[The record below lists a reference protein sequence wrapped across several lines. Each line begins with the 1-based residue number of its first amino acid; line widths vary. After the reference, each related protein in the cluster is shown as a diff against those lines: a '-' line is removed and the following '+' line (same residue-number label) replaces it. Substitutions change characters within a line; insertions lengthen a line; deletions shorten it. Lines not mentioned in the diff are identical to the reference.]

1 MKRECIEIWSDSF
14 HEGDWC
20 CSSLAQIALSNGFSV
35 KRNYV
40 RGLQPHYVF
49 SSGQTEIELLVFG
62 SYKSWSPLPEKVKEL
77 IDWGKPDFVAYSAAQ
92 KSILFAVEET
102 AATPTGNQAMQRCER
117 QYGSARFRIPY
128 WYLISEFG
136 IHRDGGIRRDSIWP
150 SIAALKLSILHETPC
165 MVLHYS
171 DINNPEDY
179 ERGSGVRLLFASLF
193 LILRN
198 FAEGKPA
205 LDGLAPLL
213 ENQYKEML
221 RFINSQW
228 ENIIDFLP
236 SQALVNDPN
245 TPRILS
251 EIVTGNTADKKSIQD
266 LLVWP
271 LIKNVPSHVKSKW
284 KGKNLLKFDP
294 LCAKF
299 EQDIDKGYAYYL
311 SDNAGSG
318 RPPETA
324 QIKKWINKQKE
335 LFSRAK
341 GLNPPASFTMD
352 ISDFPLTK
360 NDGDRRH
367 ITTAKNI
374 VYLYDS
380 WNQLYESIVSA
391 YPRLKGHLT
400 KLQDDMPVFV
410 YVSNSLKPGRLFGD
424 PFTGQLS
431 AYSIAFGRFDN
442 PRRRVIVYFP
452 HQVHTQVISSR
463 GAAVN
468 KGMTLMTELTD
479 YIIFNSGIAVN
490 LSTQEV
496 M

>member
-49 SSGQTEIELLVFG
+49 SSSQTEIELLVFG

-198 FAEGKPA
+198 FTEGKPA

-213 ENQYKEML
+213 ENQYKEIL
-221 RFINSQW
+221 RFINSQ
-228 ENIIDFLP
+228 
-236 SQALVNDPN
+236 
-245 TPRILS
+245 
-251 EIVTGNTADKKSIQD
+251 
-266 LLVWP
+266 
-271 LIKNVPSHVKSKW
+271 
-284 KGKNLLKFDP
+284 
-294 LCAKF
+294 
-299 EQDIDKGYAYYL
+299 
-311 SDNAGSG
+311 
-318 RPPETA
+318 
-324 QIKKWINKQKE
+324 
-335 LFSRAK
+335 
-341 GLNPPASFTMD
+341 
-352 ISDFPLTK
+352 
-360 NDGDRRH
+360 
-367 ITTAKNI
+367 
-374 VYLYDS
+374 
-380 WNQLYESIVSA
+380 
-391 YPRLKGHLT
+391 
-400 KLQDDMPVFV
+400 
-410 YVSNSLKPGRLFGD
+410 
-424 PFTGQLS
+424 
-431 AYSIAFGRFDN
+431 
-442 PRRRVIVYFP
+442 
-452 HQVHTQVISSR
+452 
-463 GAAVN
+463 
-468 KGMTLMTELTD
+468 
-479 YIIFNSGIAVN
+479 
-490 LSTQEV
+490 
-496 M
+496 